1 MNKFEVEKDTIGDII
16 ILPREQAVLMT
27 YYRNNIAHMLVMP
40 SLLAAI
46 VTQHRRITRAE
57 MLRHVEMFYPFLK
70 AELFLRWE
78 KAELAGVVDA
88 LIAEMQ
94 RQG

>member
-27 YYRNNIAHMLVMP
+27 YYRNNIAHMLMLP

-46 VTQHRRITRAE
+46 ITSIVVSPARKCCVT
-57 MLRHVEMFYPFLK
+57 LRCSI
-70 AELFLRWE
+70 RC
-78 KAELAGVVDA
+78 
-88 LIAEMQ
+88 
-94 RQG
+94 